1 MAPLPRP
8 FSIKEI
14 YIRAALSEGRL
25 EDAKTAVIELLR
37 AGKASRAVQEIAADM
52 LRPSV
57 RKRGRQKAYPK
68 HWRDIADTFYLL
80 RSEGTSYESA
90 MIKVAEKF
98 GYSETHVRNS
108 ITLYDKAQEAHEE
121 ATRK

>member
-8 FSIKEI
+8 FSIKEQR
-14 YIRAALSEGRL
+14 IRAALSQGRL

-37 AGKASRAVQEIAADM
+37 AGKASRSIQSIAADM
-52 LRPSV
+52 LRPEA
-57 RKRGRQKAYPK
+57 RKRGRQKADPQ
-68 HWRDIADTFYLL
+68 HWYDIADMFNLL
-80 RSEGTSYESA
+80 RSEGISYESA
-90 MIKVAEKF
+90 MVKVAEKF

-108 ITLYDKAQEAHEE
+108 ITLHEKARDEHEE